1 MIGQLPSAPASSIF
15 DHPIVG
21 FDNSKIQGGT
31 DESAAKEDNNSAM
44 VPTTLTDDKITTSST
59 SNHQESSII
68 DITKDVEKKSSKKA
82 NQKAPHAQ
90 QQHKKSSS
98 KTYTSYTLNA
108 TWNIRIWSIS
118 TYLLGLYVY
127 TYLYMMGYGTR
138 KHILKLPA
146 FWILKKGTS
155 RAGKFNWK

>member
-21 FDNSKIQGGT
+21 FDNSKQGLT
-31 DESAAKEDNNSAM
+31 DAAKEDNSAM
-44 VPTTLTDDKITTSST
+44 VPTLTDDKITTT
-59 SNHQESSII
+59 SNHHQESSII
-68 DITKDVEKKSSKKA
+68 DITKDVEKKSKA

-108 TWNIRIWSIS
+108 T
-118 TYLLGLYVY
+118 
-127 TYLYMMGYGTR
+127 
-138 KHILKLPA
+138 
-146 FWILKKGTS
+146 
-155 RAGKFNWK
+155 

>member
-1 MIGQLPSAPASSIF
+1 MFHFHEKKRKSTIPIYLCLLLLSFFADQRQNNASLIGQLPSAPASSIF

-31 DESAAKEDNNSAM
+31 DESAAAKEDNNSAM
-44 VPTTLTDDKITTSST
+44 VPTTLTDDKITTTST

-108 TWNIRIWSIS
+108 T
-118 TYLLGLYVY
+118 
-127 TYLYMMGYGTR
+127 
-138 KHILKLPA
+138 
-146 FWILKKGTS
+146 
-155 RAGKFNWK
+155 

>member
-1 MIGQLPSAPASSIF
+1 MFHFHEKKESTIPIYLCLLRLSFFADQRQNNASLIGQLPSAPASSIF

-21 FDNSKIQGGT
+21 FDNSKQGT
-31 DESAAKEDNNSAM
+31 DAAKEDNSAM
-44 VPTTLTDDKITTSST
+44 VPTLTDDKITTTST

-108 TWNIRIWSIS
+108 T
-118 TYLLGLYVY
+118 
-127 TYLYMMGYGTR
+127 
-138 KHILKLPA
+138 
-146 FWILKKGTS
+146 
-155 RAGKFNWK
+155 

>member
-1 MIGQLPSAPASSIF
+1 MFHFHEKKESTIPIYLCLLLHSFFADQRQNNASLIGQLPSAPASSIF

-44 VPTTLTDDKITTSST
+44 VPTTLTDDKITTTST

-108 TWNIRIWSIS
+108 T
-118 TYLLGLYVY
+118 
-127 TYLYMMGYGTR
+127 
-138 KHILKLPA
+138 
-146 FWILKKGTS
+146 
-155 RAGKFNWK
+155 

>member
-1 MIGQLPSAPASSIF
+1 MFHFHEKKESTIPIYLCLLLLSFFADQRQNNASLIGQLPSAPASSIF

-44 VPTTLTDDKITTSST
+44 VPTTLTDDKITTTST

-108 TWNIRIWSIS
+108 T
-118 TYLLGLYVY
+118 
-127 TYLYMMGYGTR
+127 
-138 KHILKLPA
+138 
-146 FWILKKGTS
+146 
-155 RAGKFNWK
+155 

>member
-1 MIGQLPSAPASSIF
+1 MFHFHEKKESTIPIYLCLLLLSFFADQRQNNASLIGQLPSAPASSIF

-21 FDNSKIQGGT
+21 FDNSKQGLT
-31 DESAAKEDNNSAM
+31 DAAKEDNSAM
-44 VPTTLTDDKITTSST
+44 VPTLTDDKITTT

-108 TWNIRIWSIS
+108 T
-118 TYLLGLYVY
+118 
-127 TYLYMMGYGTR
+127 
-138 KHILKLPA
+138 
-146 FWILKKGTS
+146 
-155 RAGKFNWK
+155 

>member
-1 MIGQLPSAPASSIF
+1 MFHFHVNKESTIPIYLCLLLLSFFADQRQNNASLIGQLPSAPASSIF

-44 VPTTLTDDKITTSST
+44 VPTTTLTDDKITTTST

-108 TWNIRIWSIS
+108 T
-118 TYLLGLYVY
+118 
-127 TYLYMMGYGTR
+127 
-138 KHILKLPA
+138 
-146 FWILKKGTS
+146 
-155 RAGKFNWK
+155 

>member
-1 MIGQLPSAPASSIF
+1 MPFLHSFFADQRQNNASLIGQLPSAPASSIF

-21 FDNSKIQGGT
+21 FDNSKQGT
-31 DESAAKEDNNSAM
+31 DAAKEDNSAM
-44 VPTTLTDDKITTSST
+44 VPTLTDDKITTTST

-108 TWNIRIWSIS
+108 T
-118 TYLLGLYVY
+118 
-127 TYLYMMGYGTR
+127 
-138 KHILKLPA
+138 
-146 FWILKKGTS
+146 
-155 RAGKFNWK
+155 

>member
-1 MIGQLPSAPASSIF
+1 MFHFHEKKESTIPIYLCLLRLSFFADQRQNNASLIGQLPSAPASSIF

-44 VPTTLTDDKITTSST
+44 VPTTLTDDKITTTST

-108 TWNIRIWSIS
+108 T
-118 TYLLGLYVY
+118 
-127 TYLYMMGYGTR
+127 
-138 KHILKLPA
+138 
-146 FWILKKGTS
+146 
-155 RAGKFNWK
+155 

>member
-1 MIGQLPSAPASSIF
+1 MFHFHEKKESTIPIYLCLLLLSFFADQRQNNASLIGQLPSAPASSIF

-44 VPTTLTDDKITTSST
+44 VPTTLTDDKITTTST

-98 KTYTSYTLNA
+98 KTYASYTLNA
-108 TWNIRIWSIS
+108 T
-118 TYLLGLYVY
+118 
-127 TYLYMMGYGTR
+127 
-138 KHILKLPA
+138 
-146 FWILKKGTS
+146 
-155 RAGKFNWK
+155 

>member
-1 MIGQLPSAPASSIF
+1 MFHFHEKKRKSTIPIYLCLLLLSFFADQRQNNASLIGQLPSAPASSIF

-31 DESAAKEDNNSAM
+31 DESAAAKEDNNSAM
-44 VPTTLTDDKITTSST
+44 VPTTTLTDDKITTTST

-108 TWNIRIWSIS
+108 T
-118 TYLLGLYVY
+118 
-127 TYLYMMGYGTR
+127 
-138 KHILKLPA
+138 
-146 FWILKKGTS
+146 
-155 RAGKFNWK
+155 